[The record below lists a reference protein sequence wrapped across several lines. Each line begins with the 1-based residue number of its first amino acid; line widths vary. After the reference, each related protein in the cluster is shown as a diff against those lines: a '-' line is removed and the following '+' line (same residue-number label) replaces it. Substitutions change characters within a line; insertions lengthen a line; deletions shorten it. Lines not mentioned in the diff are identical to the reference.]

1 MGSRHTSIAS
11 SCTEQ
16 ASGDSTDPHVA
27 VMKALVV
34 SIPSGARQ
42 DIEQDIELAS
52 DQLWQLGV
60 RAIEE
65 RSVGDQIE
73 LWTAVGESD
82 NAIARASTGLGD
94 RWKWRTED
102 VNVETGEAW
111 RDFAGPMWVNSDLV
125 VVPAWQEHSL
135 AGDGEVGEG
144 DPVVLRIEPGAAF
157 GLGDHPTTELSL
169 RALASLLSAQ
179 PPQQLAVLD
188 VGCGT
193 GVLAIAA
200 VRLGADPVR
209 AVDVASAAVEATT
222 ANALLNGVADQVNVD
237 TAPAA
242 ELCGT
247 YDIVVANILAPVLV
261 RLADDLRRLTASGG
275 HLIISGILADSHDHV
290 LEALAPMSVV
300 HSEVLDGWIAVSLQH

>member
-1 MGSRHTSIAS
+1 
-11 SCTEQ
+11 
-16 ASGDSTDPHVA
+16 
-27 VMKALVV
+27 MKALVI
-34 SIPSGARQ
+34 SIPSRAP
-42 DIEQDIELAS
+42 QDIELAS

-65 RSVGDQIE
+65 RSVGDRIE

-82 NAIARASTGLGD
+82 SAIARASTGLGD
-94 RWKWRTED
+94 RWAWRTED
-102 VNVETGEAW
+102 VNVEIGEAW
-111 RDFAGPMWVNSDLV
+111 RDFAGPTWVNSDLV

-135 AGDGEVGEG
+135 VGERGERGERGEGEG

-222 ANALLNGVADQVNVD
+222 ANALLNGVADQWNVD
-237 TAPAA
+237 TVPAA
-242 ELCGT
+242 ELHGT
-247 YDIVVANILAPVLV
+247 YDVVVANILAPVLV

-300 HSEVLDGWIAVSLQH
+300 HSEVLDGWIAVTLRH